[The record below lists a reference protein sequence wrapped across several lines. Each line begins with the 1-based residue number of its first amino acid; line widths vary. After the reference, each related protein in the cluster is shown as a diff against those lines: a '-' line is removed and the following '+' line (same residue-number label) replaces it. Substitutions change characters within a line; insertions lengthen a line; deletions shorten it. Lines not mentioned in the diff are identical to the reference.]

1 VDLVSRI
8 DQLLIELRQARAQLD
23 RAEKLLADGR
33 ASITPRDARLGG
45 AHELQNA
52 HHRVEEARRLVE
64 EASGA
69 LEIEKASLA
78 DRGPAN

>member
-8 DQLLIELRQARAQLD
+8 DGLLIELHQARAQLD

-33 ASITPRDARLGG
+33 DSITARDARLGG
-45 AHELQNA
+45 AHELLRA
-52 HHRVEEARRLVE
+52 HHQVQEARRLVE

-69 LEIEKASLA
+69 LEIERVSLA
-78 DRGPAN
+78 DRRPAH

>member
-8 DQLLIELRQARAQLD
+8 DALLIELRQARAQLD

-45 AHELQNA
+45 AHELLHA
-52 HHRVEEARRLVE
+52 HHQVEEARRLVE
-64 EASGA
+64 EAAGA
-69 LEIEKASLA
+69 LEFEKASLA
-78 DRGPAN
+78 DRRPAN